1 MMIDKDQV
9 LALTD
14 QGLNIFSHYLGFEVN
29 LHRNFRS
36 PFYDDKRASCHV
48 YYDKKSHIYKYYDHG
63 DPSYAGDCFW
73 FVAQLRGIDLRTGFR
88 EILQIIVQEL
98 GLRILAEEQAKKPI
112 ATETLH
118 TSTLS
123 ESVQDEP
130 PYSFE
135 IQPFDDGLLAYW
147 AHYGIYEDTLRRFR
161 VRSLKSYR
169 SQTKEG
175 KPFVLKASPTE
186 PIYAYIGDGYI
197 KIYRPNSSKM
207 RFLYRGRIPSPY
219 CFGME
224 QLPSKGDMRPLH
236 GISEE
241 YRALTISYAV
251 DI

>member
-1 MMIDKDQV
+1 M
-9 LALTD
+9 
-14 QGLNIFSHYLGFEVN
+14 
-29 LHRNFRS
+29 
-36 PFYDDKRASCHV
+36 
-48 YYDKKSHIYKYYDHG
+48 
-63 DPSYAGDCFW
+63 
-73 FVAQLRGIDLRTGFR
+73 RGIDLRAGFR

-98 GLRILAEEQAKKPI
+98 GIRILAEEQAKKPV
-112 ATETLH
+112 ATEALH

-123 ESVQDEP
+123 ESVQDEL

-169 SQTKEG
+169 NQTKEG
-175 KPFVLKASPTE
+175 KPFELKASPTE

-207 RFLYRGRIPSPY
+207 RFLYGGRMPSPY

-224 QLPSKGDMRPLH
+224 QLPSKGDSSLREGRRMFSRFPL
-236 GISEE
+236 GISM
-241 YRALTISYAV
+241 RFALIAKPHRFPSVSLRVCSYV
-251 DI
+251 SGTSSCSMIRMLLGFVRLRDR

>member
-1 MMIDKDQV
+1 MIPIMIEKEQV

-14 QGLNIFSHYLGFEVN
+14 QGLTIFSLYLGFEAN

-36 PFYDDKRASCHV
+36 PFFDDRRASCHI
-48 YYDKKSHIYKYYDHG
+48 YYDKKSSTYKYYDHG

-123 ESVQDEP
+123 ESVQDEL

-135 IQPFDDGLLAYW
+135 IQPYDDGLLAYW
-147 AHYGIYEDTLRRFR
+147 VHYGINQQKNF
-161 VRSLKSYR
+161 
-169 SQTKEG
+169 
-175 KPFVLKASPTE
+175 
-186 PIYAYIGDGYI
+186 
-197 KIYRPNSSKM
+197 
-207 RFLYRGRIPSPY
+207 
-219 CFGME
+219 
-224 QLPSKGDMRPLH
+224 
-236 GISEE
+236 
-241 YRALTISYAV
+241 
-251 DI
+251 

>member
-1 MMIDKDQV
+1 MMISGHLV
-9 LALTD
+9 MSIMT
-14 QGLNIFSHYLGFEVN
+14 
-29 LHRNFRS
+29 RS
-36 PFYDDKRASCHV
+36 P
-48 YYDKKSHIYKYYDHG
+48 IYKYYDHG

-73 FVAQLRGIDLRTGFR
+73 FVAQLRGIDLRAGFR

-123 ESVQDEP
+123 ESVQDEL

-241 YRALTISYAV
+241 YRALTISYTV